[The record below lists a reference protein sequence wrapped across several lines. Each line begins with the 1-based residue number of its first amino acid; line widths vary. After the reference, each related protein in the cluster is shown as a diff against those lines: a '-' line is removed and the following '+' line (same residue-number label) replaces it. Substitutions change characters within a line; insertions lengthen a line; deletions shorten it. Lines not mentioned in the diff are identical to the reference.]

1 MHARK
6 LGREIGAAER
16 DREEE
21 AQCDGRVVHARC
33 LHAALGLVNLIAAQV
48 LGSGR
53 IRRAAQ
59 ELGKSLDLAKII
71 VLRLLAE
78 LADRHVLDHA
88 TAQWADGCGSG
99 GGHRRLP

>member
-1 MHARK
+1 MHARE

-16 DREEE
+16 DREQE
-21 AQCDGRVVHARC
+21 AQRDRRTVHGRR
-33 LHAALGLVNLIAAQV
+33 LHAGLGLVDLIAAQV
-48 LGSGR
+48 LGGCC

-59 ELGKSLDLAKII
+59 ELGKGLDVADII

-88 TAQWADGCGSG
+88 TTQRADGLLAHG
-99 GGHRRLP
+99 GLLS